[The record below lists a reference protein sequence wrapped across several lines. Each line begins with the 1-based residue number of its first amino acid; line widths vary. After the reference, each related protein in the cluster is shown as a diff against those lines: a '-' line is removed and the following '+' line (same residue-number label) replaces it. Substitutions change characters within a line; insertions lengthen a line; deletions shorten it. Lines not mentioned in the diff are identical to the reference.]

1 MQRSR
6 KTQLKMK
13 RKYTNKNR
21 SEVIELVEKD
31 IKRTKINTCHVQ
43 EGQGGMITRGRED
56 MKDKSNV

>member
-1 MQRSR
+1 
-6 KTQLKMK
+6 MK

-43 EGQGGMITRGRED
+43 GQGGMITRGRED

>member
-43 EGQGGMITRGRED
+43 GQGGMITRGRED